1 MAKGFSYYL
10 PIEQA
15 KGKFYMRAHFTNSF
29 AELTEER
36 LAEIKK
42 DAERFIEQKKEQYR
56 AITTFLRGPVFL
68 YSDALFYLTN
78 PTINR
83 TYPTFDEKM
92 AFLIQVVD
100 PEYKVAKKYLQSTL
114 LTPYEQKQL
123 TESDEDKKVAHIHER
138 DRLFRQV
145 ENEFGFTDPQFVNF
159 ERVFFNRFGLQK
171 ELVSNIQG
179 NYVNELLDKA
189 ILVRSYEKSTDEDY
203 QEAIRIAQNLIAT
216 QPDITN
222 PNTVAFNI
230 LKQGKL
236 IGANN
241 TLKQA
246 LLIFILTVDPE
257 LNMLKIY
264 LDESMV
270 PRMMDRANEELGF
283 YHKDLIRLEQE
294 YHKRFT
300 PDKIISE
307 WQI

>member
-1 MAKGFSYYL
+1 MAKGYSYYL

-15 KGKFYMRAHFTNSF
+15 KGKFYMRSHFTNNF
-29 AELTEER
+29 GELTEER
-36 LAEIKK
+36 LQEIKK
-42 DAERFIEQKKEQYR
+42 DADLFTRQKIEKYKLT
-56 AITTFLRGPVFL
+56 TTFLRGSVSL
-68 YSDALFYLTN
+68 YCDALFYLTS
-78 PTINR
+78 PSINFI
-83 TYPTFDEKM
+83 YPTFDEKM
-92 AFLIQVVD
+92 AFLILVVD
-100 PEYKVAKKYLQSTL
+100 PECKIAKKYLQSTL
-114 LTPYEQKQL
+114 LTPYEQKHL
-123 TESDEDKKVAHIHER
+123 TATDEDKKQKHINER
-138 DRLFRQV
+138 QRLFHQV

-171 ELVSNIQG
+171 ELLSNIQG
-179 NYVNELLDKA
+179 NYINELLDKTA
-189 ILVRSYEKSTDEDY
+189 LIKSYEKTTDEEY
-203 QEAIRIAQNLIAT
+203 QEAIRIAENLIVT
-216 QPDITN
+216 QPDIAN

-241 TLKQA
+241 TFRQA
-246 LLIFILTVDPE
+246 FLIFILTVDPD

-283 YHKDLIRLEQE
+283 YHRDLIRLEQE